1 MFEMGNN
8 MMFLFIRY
16 ILVIYFVYF
25 NKKRCYICFLSYKII
40 VCILYIYLVK
50 RFGIENYLNNNL

>member
-40 VCILYIYLVK
+40 VCILYLVNIDLVLK
-50 RFGIENYLNNNL
+50 FNKI